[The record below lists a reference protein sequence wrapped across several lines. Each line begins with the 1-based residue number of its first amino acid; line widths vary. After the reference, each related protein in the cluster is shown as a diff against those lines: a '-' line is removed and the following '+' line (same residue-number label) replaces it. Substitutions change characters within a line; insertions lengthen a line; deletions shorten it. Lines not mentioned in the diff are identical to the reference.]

1 MSVDEKEATRSDH
14 RLLVATTNAG
24 KLAEY
29 RELLAGLPVEL
40 LDLNA
45 AGIDVEIAETGESFE
60 ANARLKADGYA
71 RLSGLVTLADDSGL
85 EVAAL
90 GGEPG
95 IYSARYGSEPTT
107 EGRNQLLLRKLEGVP
122 FHNRLARFVCV
133 IAIAAPDGPTETV
146 EGTVGGVID
155 FAPRGTH
162 GFGYDP
168 LFYLLDRG
176 VTMAELEP
184 AEKNRISHR
193 AVAMGKAGPLLA
205 RWFAIAPEETR
216 NGDD

>member
-1 MSVDEKEATRSDH
+1 MNANEVTGGEQT
-14 RLLVATTNAG
+14 LLVATTNPG

-29 RELLAGLPVEL
+29 RELLAGLPVRL
-40 LDLNA
+40 MDLTT
-45 AGIDVEIAETGESFE
+45 AGIDEEIAETGATFE
-60 ANARLKADGYA
+60 ANARLKAEGYA

-95 IYSARYGSEPTT
+95 VYSARYGSAPTA
-107 EGRNQLLLRKLEGVP
+107 EARNQLLLQKLEGVP

-133 IAIAAPDGPTETV
+133 IAIAARDRQTETV
-146 EGTVGGVID
+146 EGAVGGVID
-155 FAPRGTH
+155 MTARGTH

-176 VTMAELEP
+176 VTMAELTP
-184 AEKNRISHR
+184 VEKNQISHR
-193 AVAMGKAGPLLA
+193 AVAMRKARPLLA
-205 RWFAIAPEETR
+205 RWFAIAPEGTR
-216 NGDD
+216 TDGD